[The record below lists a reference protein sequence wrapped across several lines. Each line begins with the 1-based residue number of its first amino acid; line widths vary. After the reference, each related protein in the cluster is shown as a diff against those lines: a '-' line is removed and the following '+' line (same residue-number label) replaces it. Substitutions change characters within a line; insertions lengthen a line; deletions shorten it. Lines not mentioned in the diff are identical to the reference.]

1 MLILI
6 NHDNIIYRNMNLIN
20 ELLQN
25 IYKYYPVGEIFVP
38 QKNEGLE
45 LDSEKIERNNNSLA
59 NKDITLG
66 ETFIGSFP
74 ADTNY
79 PVEEST
85 IPQKMEGL
93 FHLYSEIVE
102 RKIGSLI
109 NNEVTPWH
117 NFIEQVHKV
126 TGLEVKNFA
135 FYQFPSYT
143 AIVEINKTVSDTI
156 IWNRSYYIIVS
167 LLCNGFTCFFL
178 DTYKFHNFE
187 PALHIPPF
195 KHIASFQSASLKE
208 DRDLLEPITVLV
220 KQYFPE
226 HTFIP
231 HHLLFSYKVD
241 LVSNYVMREF
251 SNPSLQKFSF
261 FNLLFD
267 PTLENDDLS
276 ICL

>member
-1 MLILI
+1 VES
-6 NHDNIIYRNMNLIN
+6 NIP
-20 ELLQN
+20 
-25 IYKYYPVGEIFVP
+25 K
-38 QKNEGLE
+38 
-45 LDSEKIERNNNSLA
+45 KIE
-59 NKDITLG
+59 
-66 ETFIGSFP
+66 
-74 ADTNY
+74 
-79 PVEEST
+79 V
-85 IPQKMEGL
+85 L

-102 RKIGSLI
+102 RKIGTLI
-109 NNEVTPWH
+109 NNEITPWH

-126 TGLEVKNFA
+126 TSLEVKNYP

-143 AIVEINKTVSDTI
+143 AIVEINKIVSDTI

-187 PALHIPPF
+187 PVLSIPPY

-208 DRDLLEPITVLV
+208 DRVLLEPITALV

-241 LVSNYVMREF
+241 LVSNYVIGEF
-251 SNPSLQKFSF
+251 SNSILQKFSF

-267 PTLENDDLS
+267 PFLEINDLS
-276 ICL
+276 ICN

>member
-1 MLILI
+1 
-6 NHDNIIYRNMNLIN
+6 MNLIN

-25 IYKYYPVGEIFVP
+25 IYKYYPVGKIFVP
-38 QKNEGLE
+38 QKNVGLE

-59 NKDITLG
+59 NKYSILEDTWRGLM
-66 ETFIGSFP
+66 P
-74 ADTNY
+74 AFTNY

-85 IPQKMEGL
+85 IPKNMEGL

-109 NNEVTPWH
+109 DNEVTPWQ
-117 NFIEQVHKV
+117 NFIEQVHKA
-126 TGLEVKNFA
+126 TSLEVKNYP

-187 PALHIPPF
+187 SALYIPPL
-195 KHIASFQSASLKE
+195 KQIASFQSASLKE

-231 HHLLFSYKVD
+231 HNLLFSYKVD
-241 LVSNYVMREF
+241 LVSNYVIGEF
-251 SNPSLQKFSF
+251 SNPILQKFSF

-267 PTLENDDLS
+267 PFLENDDLS